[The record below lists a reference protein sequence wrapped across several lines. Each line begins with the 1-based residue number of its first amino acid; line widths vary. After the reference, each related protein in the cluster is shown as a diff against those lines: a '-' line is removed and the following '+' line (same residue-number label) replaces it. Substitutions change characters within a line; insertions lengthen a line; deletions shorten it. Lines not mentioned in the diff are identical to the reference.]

1 MTSSGRLIGS
11 ILIGAG
17 LVLGAIIAFWLLAGM
32 RETNPDGTQV
42 VGGSGAIFGFLFGF
56 LFVVAP
62 LVGGGI
68 YFLNR
73 GRAEEKLNERARGQR
88 RLLDMLMTRGQL
100 SIVDVA
106 LELGLTREQIESDLY
121 DLVGLGL
128 FTGYVDWRKGVLH
141 SVEAAQ
147 LEARTTC
154 PNCGGELELAGKG
167 LIKCPYCGAEIFLG
181 PDGTREL
188 QPVGADAISA
198 GGSTR

>member
-1 MTSSGRLIGS
+1 MSASGRVIGS
-11 ILIGAG
+11 ILIAAG
-17 LVLGAIIAFWLLAGM
+17 LIVGVIAGAWLLSGM
-32 RETNPDGTQV
+32 REGNVQ
-42 VGGSGAIFGFLFGF
+42 GSGAIFGL
-56 LFVVAP
+56 LFVVLILVAP

-68 YFLNR
+68 FFLTR
-73 GRAEEKLNERARGQR
+73 GRAEEKAMERVRGQR
-88 RLLDMLMTRGQL
+88 RLLDMVTTRGQL

-128 FTGYVDWRKGVLH
+128 FTGYVDWRKGELH

-147 LEARTTC
+147 LEGRQTC

-181 PDGTREL
+181 PGGAREL
-188 QPVGADAISA
+188 QPATNDALPA
-198 GGSTR
+198 GGRTR

>member
-1 MTSSGRLIGS
+1 MPSSGRLIGL
-11 ILIGAG
+11 ILVVAG
-17 LVLGAIIAFWLLAGM
+17 LALGVIFGIWLLSGM
-32 RETNPDGTQV
+32 SEGTLQ
-42 VGGSGAIFGFLFGF
+42 GSGAIFGFLFGF
-56 LFVVAP
+56 LFLVAP
-62 LVGGGI
+62 LVGSGI
-68 YFLNR
+68 FFLSR
-73 GRAEEKLNERARGQR
+73 GRAEEIAGERVRNQR

-106 LELGLTREQIESDLY
+106 LELGRTREQIESDLY

-128 FTGYVDWRKGVLH
+128 FTCYVDWRKGILH

-181 PDGTREL
+181 PAGAREL
-188 QPVGADAISA
+188 QPVGTDAISA
-198 GGSTR
+198 GGSAR

>member
-1 MTSSGRLIGS
+1 MPSSGRLIGL
-11 ILIGAG
+11 ILVVAG
-17 LVLGAIIAFWLLAGM
+17 LALGVIFGIWLLSGM
-32 RETNPDGTQV
+32 SEGTLQ
-42 VGGSGAIFGFLFGF
+42 GSGAIFGFLFGF
-56 LFVVAP
+56 LFLVAP
-62 LVGGGI
+62 LVGSGI
-68 YFLNR
+68 FFLSR
-73 GRAEEKLNERARGQR
+73 GRAEEIAGERVRNQR

-106 LELGLTREQIESDLY
+106 LELGRTREQIESDLY

-128 FTGYVDWRKGVLH
+128 FTGYVDWRKGILH

-181 PDGTREL
+181 PAGAREL
-188 QPVGADAISA
+188 QPVGTDAISA
-198 GGSTR
+198 GGSAR

>member
-1 MTSSGRLIGS
+1 MS
-11 ILIGAG
+11 
-17 LVLGAIIAFWLLAGM
+17 
-32 RETNPDGTQV
+32 
-42 VGGSGAIFGFLFGF
+42 
-56 LFVVAP
+56 
-62 LVGGGI
+62 
-68 YFLNR
+68 
-73 GRAEEKLNERARGQR
+73 QR

-106 LELGLTREQIESDLY
+106 LELGRTREQIESDLY

-154 PNCGGELELAGKG
+154 PNCGGELVLAGKG

-181 PDGTREL
+181 PDGAREL

>member
-1 MTSSGRLIGS
+1 MPSSGRLIGL
-11 ILIGAG
+11 ILVVAG
-17 LVLGAIIAFWLLAGM
+17 LALGVIFGIWLLS
-32 RETNPDGTQV
+32 GTSEGTLQ
-42 VGGSGAIFGFLFGF
+42 GSGAIFGFLFGF
-56 LFVVAP
+56 LFLVAP

-68 YFLNR
+68 FFLSR
-73 GRAEEKLNERARGQR
+73 GRAEEIASERVRNQR

-106 LELGLTREQIESDLY
+106 LELGRTREQIESDLY

-128 FTGYVDWRKGVLH
+128 FTGYVDWRKGILH

-181 PDGTREL
+181 PAGAREL
-188 QPVGADAISA
+188 QPVGTGAISA
-198 GGSTR
+198 GGSAR